1 MKRYP
6 IGSYEETRQFMFKQF
21 SRLTPDQKLDWL
33 SAMLAF
39 VDKVNPGGRWRR
51 LGLPVPRLIAG
62 RSVRRQGRRMGN

>member
-33 SAMLAF
+33 SAMIAF
-39 VDKVNPGGRWRR
+39 VDEVNPSVRWRR
-51 LGLPVPRLIAG
+51 LGLPVPRRIA
-62 RSVRRQGRRMGN
+62 RRRKR